1 MLAQRCVASETEELE
16 QSWSEGTFLEDL
28 GMEVQHL
35 AMELAA
41 GPIIRQL
48 FHFCVMATDISRMTH
63 LSHLYFYTDNTGLL
77 ILTLAEGFLTLGLK
91 AGHIPQVQ
99 HKSHLT
105 KLSDVRQSTAAFSCA
120 HHPQA
125 LPCCLLSTVDR
136 TLASP
141 RAFTVG
147 MNSKA
152 TSMA

>member
-1 MLAQRCVASETEELE
+1 
-16 QSWSEGTFLEDL
+16 
-28 GMEVQHL
+28 
-35 AMELAA
+35 
-41 GPIIRQL
+41 
-48 FHFCVMATDISRMTH
+48 MTH

-105 KLSDVRQSTAAFSCA
+105 KLSDVRKSTAEGSCA

-125 LPCCLLSTVDR
+125 LPCCLLSNSGQDTGWKEE
-136 TLASP
+136 ASP
-141 RAFTVG
+141 RIFTVG